1 MYSSYQYNLNKYLH
15 LIFYSKGI
23 ITFQIQFYIIFL
35 ALLIYN
41 IVSYQMIYIIIVI
54 KNINT

>member
-15 LIFYSKGI
+15 LISI
-23 ITFQIQFYIIFL
+23 VNEFQIQLYIIFL